1 MAVVCAACRDSK
13 VKCVRLEH
21 SDQCERCKRIGLLCS
36 AAPPS
41 QRGKRTSLSQLGA
54 RNKQRL
60 AGAAGG
66 ASEDDDQAIVKASVV
81 PYSCTEANRDAGA
94 GFVCVWLQ
102 LVNGPGAVSNSR
114 HLAIQKAARARLYN
128 IPKLMVHA
136 MGLCAHFGYCVDD
149 VISSSY
155 KSAPMPST
163 IDTYPAAMATML
175 HASSGYATARC
186 ATGGAVSSVTNAS
199 FEAAVLAKH
208 DLDALATDP
217 AMGCEDLYGFGR
229 SGYIHAH
236 DVDVI
241 NRLIARLFAAEQ
253 VEHVPLTP

>member
-1 MAVVCAACRDSK
+1 
-13 VKCVRLEH
+13 
-21 SDQCERCKRIGLLCS
+21 
-36 AAPPS
+36 
-41 QRGKRTSLSQLGA
+41 
-54 RNKQRL
+54 
-60 AGAAGG
+60 
-66 ASEDDDQAIVKASVV
+66 
-81 PYSCTEANRDAGA
+81 
-94 GFVCVWLQ
+94 
-102 LVNGPGAVSNSR
+102 
-114 HLAIQKAARARLYN
+114 
-128 IPKLMVHA
+128 

-149 VISSSY
+149 VISSSH

-186 ATGGAVSSVTNAS
+186 ATGGAVSSVANAS
-199 FEAAVLAKH
+199 FEAAVLTKH